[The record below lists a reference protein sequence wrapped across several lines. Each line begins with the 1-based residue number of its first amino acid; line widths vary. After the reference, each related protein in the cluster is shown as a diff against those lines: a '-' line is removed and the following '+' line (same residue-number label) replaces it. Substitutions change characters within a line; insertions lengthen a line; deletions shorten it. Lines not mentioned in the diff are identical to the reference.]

1 MRREDVAELLG
12 RLAPVDVS
20 KLVFVVRGGI
30 ALTVDVLYKLEPRC
44 AVFRGRESGTNDDGR
59 AFFLPYEEIVYAK
72 IERVVTLAELKLM
85 YGETPTE
92 SDLDSPLGDAPGRA
106 AADDPAALPTTP
118 LPSAQLDPAAIAKQ
132 NLLERIRAARTSAG
146 VPRPGAK

>member
-1 MRREDVAELLG
+1 MRREEVAELLG
-12 RLAPVDVS
+12 RLAPTDVA
-20 KLVFVVRGGI
+20 KLVFVVRGGM
-30 ALTVDVLYKLEPRC
+30 ALNVDSVYRLEPRC
-44 AVFRGRESGTNDDGR
+44 AVFRGRESGTNDEGR

-85 YGETPTE
+85 YGEVPSEADIDT
-92 SDLDSPLGDAPGRA
+92 PLGDAKSASQA
-106 AADDPAALPTTP
+106 AAPAAASAAPTP
-118 LPSAQLDPAAIAKQ
+118 AAALDPASIAKQ